1 MLLELEI
8 SQAIR
13 SHERWKIKLSA
24 SIKSGTVIADAFDV
38 GRVDICDFG
47 RWLNGATIPKD
58 AQYDPHYSSVQL
70 LHAKFHKCAEKVVYL
85 LSEGK
90 KTDAGALMASDGEY
104 TKTSDQLIA
113 TMVDWKKSVHK
124 PERKRN
130 PFLMTIPPS
139 LLIAADEAI
148 E

>member
-13 SHERWKIKLSA
+13 SHERWKAKLCT
-24 SIKSGTVIADAFDV
+24 SIESGTVTADAFDV
-38 GRVDICDFG
+38 GRDDICDFG
-47 RWLNGATIPKD
+47 RWLYGATIPKD
-58 AQYDPHYSSVQL
+58 AQCDPHYISVQH

-90 KTDAGALMASDGEY
+90 KTDPSALMASGGEY

-113 TMVDWKKSVHK
+113 TMVDWNKSVHK
-124 PERKRN
+124 TRAEK
-130 PFLMTIPPS
+130 
-139 LLIAADEAI
+139 EALTH
-148 E
+148 

>member
-38 GRVDICDFG
+38 GRVDICGFG

-113 TMVDWKKSVHK
+113 TIVDWKKSVHK
-124 PERKRN
+124 TRAEKK
-130 PFLMTIPPS
+130 PFPNDHPTKP
-139 LLIAADEAI
+139 ADRRR
-148 E
+148 

>member
-124 PERKRN
+124 TRAEKK
-130 PFLMTIPPS
+130 PFPNDHPTGP
-139 LLIAADEAI
+139 ADRRR
-148 E
+148 

>member
-13 SHERWKIKLSA
+13 SHERWKVKLGA
-24 SIKSGTVIADAFDV
+24 SINSGTVTADVLDV
-38 GRVDICDFG
+38 GRDDICDFG
-47 RWLNGATIPKD
+47 RWLYGATIPKG
-58 AQYDPHYSSVQL
+58 ALYDPHYISVQL
-70 LHAKFHKCAEKVVYL
+70 LHTKFHKCAEQVVYF

-90 KTDAGALMASDGEY
+90 KADAGALLASDGEY

-124 PERKRN
+124 TRAEKNLLP
-130 PFLMTIPPS
+130 TDPPTGP
-139 LLIAADEAI
+139 AGRHR
-148 E
+148 